1 MQALTIFLAGIGA
14 CMVMLMIAAFTV
26 ELVDEVKRT
35 KRLREWER

>member
-14 CMVMLMIAAFTV
+14 CMVLLMLTAFAS

-35 KRLREWER
+35 RRLRECEG